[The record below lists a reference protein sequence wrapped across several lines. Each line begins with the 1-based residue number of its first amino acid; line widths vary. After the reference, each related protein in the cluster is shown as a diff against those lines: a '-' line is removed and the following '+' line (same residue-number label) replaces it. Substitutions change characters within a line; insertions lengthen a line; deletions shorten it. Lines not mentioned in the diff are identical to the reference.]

1 MAFHWRQWRIWK
13 YSFLE
18 IGWVEQ
24 NTIIKFWIIY
34 CKPITC
40 SLTDEKPAGALLP
53 STPHPTK
60 LFPALQPHISDPFTL
75 RSLLLKNN
83 AYITSPISV
92 VPFFFLMHW
101 SPSFLPF
108 ALSSPYCFFPMSQP
122 SVSLPFLFIMDFL
135 LYSTTSL
142 RALYSL
148 PANSVPSFAF

>member
-92 VPFFFLMHW
+92 VPFFFFNALKSIFSTFCTFIPLLFLSHVTAKCQ
-101 SPSFLPF
+101 SPFPF
-108 ALSSPYCFFPMSQP
+108 HHGLSALLNNLIKGIVFPP
-122 SVSLPFLFIMDFL
+122 S
-135 LYSTTSL
+135 
-142 RALYSL
+142 
-148 PANSVPSFAF
+148 